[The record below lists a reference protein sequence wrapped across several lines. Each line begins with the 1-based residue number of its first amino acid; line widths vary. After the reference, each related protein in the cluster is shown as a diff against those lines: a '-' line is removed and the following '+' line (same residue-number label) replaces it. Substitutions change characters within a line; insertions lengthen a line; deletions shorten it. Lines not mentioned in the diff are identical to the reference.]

1 VSELTAIGVTVV
13 GVVLECPNCRQE
25 THHVVHYVARL
36 LHWLECESCGHRW
49 DVSHRW
55 LFDRYLRAFP
65 SRIVSKPARLA
76 REARSRPVAF
86 ALSMPRRLVSKPAR
100 VAGEV
105 GAVTG
110 ILDQ

>member
-1 VSELTAIGVTVV
+1 MSERPTPGTEVV

-25 THHVVHYVARL
+25 TQHDVHYVAHL
-36 LHWLECESCGHRW
+36 LHWLECSECGHRW

-65 SRIVSKPARLA
+65 RRIASKPGRMAK
-76 REARSRPVAF
+76 EARRHPIGF
-86 ALSMPRRLVSKPAR
+86 LLSLPRRLFSKPGR

-105 GAVTG
+105 GSVTG
-110 ILDQ
+110 ILDE